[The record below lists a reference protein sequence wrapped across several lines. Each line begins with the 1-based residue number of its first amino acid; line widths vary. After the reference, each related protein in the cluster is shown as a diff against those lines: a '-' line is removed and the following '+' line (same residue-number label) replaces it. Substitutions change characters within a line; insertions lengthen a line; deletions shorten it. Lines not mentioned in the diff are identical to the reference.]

1 MVSEG
6 LNRQYEAWLGRGWTW
21 ITIAGGVALGL
32 MTAFLAR
39 LSVIWAALLVI
50 GLLIAVCSLAAR
62 DAKTFWFVIFA
73 LVLPLEIKKM
83 LIDSSYVV
91 EAVKQYGFPTGELP
105 GPVLHLS
112 DLPLTM
118 LLLLWS
124 ADLMLRR
131 QPIRFPKAHWFAV
144 ALLGWSALSIVGA
157 RDVAAG
163 VFDLFRGIK
172 LYLLYILA
180 YNTLGDP
187 RRLRWLLVA
196 LFAGVALQGMLCLT
210 QFISQD
216 IGRLFTT
223 LLGKKD
229 LYSADLRNTV
239 EGMMKISEGG
249 IAGKRAS
256 GTVGAINAQAF
267 YFEQLVPL
275 ALLCWLALR
284 QPLARY
290 AGLLAAVLGG
300 LGLVVTFSRGG
311 LLGLFSGVLC
321 LVVLAWICNAVPR
334 QHLALLAIA
343 GLLAMAAAL
352 PLVTRFFTT
361 RPEGATARIHL
372 LGVGLNMVRD
382 HPVLGVGL
390 NNHLQAKPDYD
401 PRSYAFQMPTHNH
414 FVLVATQVGIP
425 GMLFFLCFLGS
436 IWWSAMRAAGSDD
449 PFVAVVAIGTAATL
463 VAIVVHCQFDYIA
476 THTSL
481 TLIWLFAGIVAA
493 LQDRAA
499 ASGGPSANAPA
510 PRAIHV

>member
-1 MVSEG
+1 M
-6 LNRQYEAWLGRGWTW
+6 
-21 ITIAGGVALGL
+21 ALGL
-32 MTAFLAR
+32 TAVFLAR
-39 LSVIWAALLVI
+39 LSVVWAALMVI
-50 GLLIAVCSLAAR
+50 GLLVLVCSLAAR
-62 DAKTFWFVIFA
+62 DAKTYWFVIFA

-83 LIDSSYVV
+83 LVDSSFVM

-118 LLLLWS
+118 LLLLWMT
-124 ADLMLRR
+124 DLMLRR
-131 QPIRFPKAHWFAV
+131 QPVRFPQAHWFAV

-163 VFDLFRGIK
+163 CFDLCRGIK

-180 YNTLGDP
+180 YNTLGEHP
-187 RRLRWLLVA
+187 RLRWLLVA
-196 LFAGVALQGMLCLT
+196 LFAGVVVQGVLCLT
-210 QFISQD
+210 QFVSQD
-216 IGRLFTT
+216 IGRLFTS

-249 IAGKRAS
+249 IVGKRAS

-267 YFEQLVPL
+267 YFEQLLPP
-275 ALLCWLALR
+275 AFLCWLALR
-284 QPLARY
+284 QTLARY
-290 AGLLAAVLGG
+290 AAALATVLGG
-300 LGLVVTFSRGG
+300 LGLIVTFSRGG
-311 LLGLFSGVLC
+311 LIGLFAGIVC
-321 LVVLAWICNAVPR
+321 LVVLAWIRNAVPR

-343 GLLAMAAAL
+343 GLLAMAVAL

-414 FVLVATQVGIP
+414 FVLLATQVGIP
-425 GMLFFLCFLGS
+425 GMLFFLGFLWS
-436 IWWSAMRAAGSDD
+436 IWNSAMRAAGSDD
-449 PFVAVVAIGTAATL
+449 LFVTVVAIGTAAAL

-493 LQDRAA
+493 LADRAA
-499 ASGGPSANAPA
+499 SIRIA
-510 PRAIHV
+510 PREGSGAHGVP